1 MPKLHHIDTLLDK
14 LRSVKRLT
22 CDDDLEDYILAN
34 RENKKL
40 LPALIE
46 INRVSIQITDKE
58 LRQKERN
65 IREVMDK
72 LWMYLGT
79 YRIVKED

>member
-1 MPKLHHIDTLLDK
+1 M
-14 LRSVKRLT
+14 T

-46 INRVSIQITDKE
+46 IGRVSIQITDKE

>member
-1 MPKLHHIDTLLDK
+1 M
-14 LRSVKRLT
+14 T